1 MKRIPR
7 AGDRRERKTGD
18 RLARFDRLLEGNSR
32 VPLAV
37 VLAGGVFP
45 VFVMIY
51 TTGLNMTLTLLAL
64 PFGGL
69 RRGVGDALSTV
80 NLAVAVVFSLATC
93 RYLWKNAGRS
103 DRPER

>member
-1 MKRIPR
+1 MNRTPGANDGR
-7 AGDRRERKTGD
+7 GRETGD
-18 RLARFDRLLEGNSR
+18 RLARLDWLSKINPR
-32 VPLAV
+32 VLLAV

-45 VFVMIY
+45 VFVMIC

-69 RRGVGDALSTV
+69 RGGVGDALSTV

-103 DRPER
+103 DRP